1 MFDLEWKRI
10 NIGTNLAW
18 KSKTLAV
25 DYFMVDEREKA
36 APDLMDYVRGLM
48 FGDLH
53 NYWMNNNKGY
63 FSMDL
68 RLGVKITKNIQFQG
82 IINNLWNNEYSVRPM
97 DVAAPRTF
105 IMQLNTTF

>member
-1 MFDLEWKRI
+1 
-10 NIGTNLAW
+10 
-18 KSKTLAV
+18 
-25 DYFMVDEREKA
+25 
-36 APDLMDYVRGLM
+36 
-48 FGDLH
+48 
-53 NYWMNNNKGY
+53 
-63 FSMDL
+63 MDL